1 VQYPKEIF
9 DHHAQLL
16 DRETRLKIALR
27 TARLGSWEWDLS
39 SNAIEASDECKA
51 VFDLAP
57 GDAFSYEIAIGM
69 VHPEDRDLVSDL
81 LGDAINGDKSFEAEY
96 RLLWRDG
103 SIHWVRTSGQVIYNR
118 FGKPL
123 RMVGVTMDIT
133 ERRLQDEE
141 RDLLLARE
149 QQARLDAESANQA
162 KDRFLAMVS
171 HELRS
176 PLNAILG
183 WTHLIKSRKVSTQ
196 MAAKAIDVIERN
208 ATHQARMIEDLLDFS
223 RIVAGNLRLRVE
235 RVRLKDIIQNVVDS
249 LTLAAEETSVTV
261 TCDVRPESLHVEGDS
276 MRLQQVVYNLVS
288 NSLKFT
294 PEHGSIAITARSD
307 GSFARIQVIDSGS
320 GIPADFLPYVFER
333 FRQADKTASRRHG
346 GLGLGLA
353 IVKNV
358 VELHGG
364 RVSVFSAGADLGS
377 TFTIEIPLANGVGQ
391 SFQQDIADAA
401 QGDLLTD
408 TLSGL
413 RILVVDDEAAV
424 RKMLKAFLENHG
436 AEVRPSATAGEAM
449 EELEQWT
456 PNVLLSDIAM
466 PDEDGL
472 SLISRIRVMESA
484 SARQVLAIALTAH
497 MRDADRLKA
506 LAAGYHLFVP
516 KSVKPDEL
524 VNTIATLVREG
535 P

>member
-1 VQYPKEIF
+1 MSNLKEVF
-9 DHHAQLL
+9 EHEAQLR
-16 DRETRLKIALR
+16 DRETRLEIALR

-57 GDAFSYEIAIGM
+57 GDDFSYEIAIGM
-69 VHPEDRDLVSDL
+69 VHPDDRDLVSDL
-81 LGDAINGDKSFEAEY
+81 LGEAINGDKSFEVEY
-96 RLLWRDG
+96 RLVWRDG
-103 SIHWVRTSGQVIYNR
+103 SIHWVRTSGQAIYDPP
-118 FGKPL
+118 GKPL
-123 RMVGVTMDIT
+123 RMVGVTLDIT

-149 QQARLDAESANQA
+149 QQARRDAESANQA

-171 HELRS
+171 HELRT
-176 PLNAILG
+176 PLSAIIG
-183 WTHLIKSRKVSTQ
+183 WTHLIKSRKVSPE

-235 RVRLKDIIQNVVDS
+235 RVRLKDIIQHVIDS
-249 LTLAAEETSVTV
+249 VTLAAEDASVTM
-261 TCDVRPESLHVEGDS
+261 TCDVRPKNLHVEGDS
-276 MRLQQVVYNLVS
+276 MRLKQVVYNLVS

-294 PEHGSIAITARSD
+294 PEGGTIAITVRSD
-307 GSFARIQVIDSGS
+307 GSFARIQVIDSGA
-320 GIPADFLPYVFER
+320 GIAADFLPHVFER
-333 FRQADKTASRRHG
+333 FRQADKTASKQHG

-353 IVKNV
+353 IVKQV

-364 RVSVFSAGADLGS
+364 RVAAFSAGPNRGS

-391 SFQQDIADAA
+391 AFQQEIADAM
-401 QGDLLTD
+401 QDERLTD
-408 TLSGL
+408 SLSGL
-413 RILVVDDEAAV
+413 RILLVDDEVTV
-424 RKMLKAFLENHG
+424 RKILKAFLENQG

-456 PNVLLSDIAM
+456 PHVLLSDIGM
-466 PDEDGL
+466 PNEDGL
-472 SLISRIRVMESA
+472 SLISRVRVMESA

-506 LAAGYHLFVP
+506 LAAGYHVFVP
-516 KSVKPDEL
+516 KSVKPAEL
-524 VNTIATLVREG
+524 VHTIATLCRG
-535 P
+535 GL